1 MRNFQRTHPCDTS
14 ALREAGVHCLETLLK
29 LKTFSAEVALV
40 GPKRMAAINSS
51 FLGHEGSTDVITF
64 DYGQGYETMEEI
76 SPLELRGEIY
86 ICPEDAVAQS
96 ARFGTSWR
104 EEILRYMAHGFLH
117 LLGHDDLEPKARA
130 RMKRKENQLTR
141 ALAAAGFVE
150 RV

>member
-1 MRNFQRTHPCDTS
+1 MRNLQRTHPCDTA
-14 ALREAGVHCLETLLK
+14 ALKAAGIHCLETLLK
-29 LKTFSAEVALV
+29 LKTYSAEVALV
-40 GPKRMAAINSS
+40 GPGRMAEINSS

-64 DYGQGYETMEEI
+64 DYGQGYETLDDD
-76 SPLELRGEIY
+76 SGLDLHGEIY
-86 ICPEDAVAQS
+86 ICPGDAAAQS
-96 ARFGTSWR
+96 ARFGTPWR
-104 EEILRYMAHGFLH
+104 EEVLRYMAHGFLH